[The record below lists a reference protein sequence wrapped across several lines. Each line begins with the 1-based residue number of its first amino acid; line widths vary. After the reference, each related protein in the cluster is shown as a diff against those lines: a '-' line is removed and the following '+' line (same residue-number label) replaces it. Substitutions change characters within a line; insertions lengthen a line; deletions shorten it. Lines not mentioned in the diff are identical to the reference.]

1 MQRSVEQSVREYCRG
16 WDASARVD
24 RGAAVLR
31 AVKILGFHSRNG
43 RRYPPEALIEAVPL
57 YEGARVNVNHPSG
70 DPAAPRDY
78 RDRLGSLENVRYR
91 ESQGLFADF
100 RFNPKHALAE
110 QLVWDAENAPQN
122 VGFSHHIQA
131 RLRRDDEGWI
141 VERILKVHAVDL
153 VADPAT
159 TDGLFE
165 SATEDCGVGN
175 ADEAAPSSVWRA
187 LPLPLPG
194 GAAVAESSAWE
205 PAAKGSSATGTA
217 ARELVAGDA
226 GAAVERRLP
235 PTREAEIAEVL
246 RQFHL
251 PGPEC
256 RTAWAQ
262 RLVSR
267 EFLEALAAAP
277 DVPTMRA
284 WAADRA
290 ALVLAVLAR
299 GESLPQAERPVC
311 REQLLGGRTAGA
323 IDVRAFVE
331 AITRPAW

>member
-1 MQRSVEQSVREYCRG
+1 MQRSSEQCVQEYCRG

-24 RGAAVLR
+24 RAAAVLR
-31 AVKILGFHSRNG
+31 EVKILGLHSRNG
-43 RRYPPEALIEAVPL
+43 RRYRPEALIAAVPL

-122 VGFSHHIQA
+122 VGFSHNIQA
-131 RLRRDDEGWI
+131 QLRRDGDQWI

-159 TDGLFE
+159 TRGLFE
-165 SATEDCGVGN
+165 SAATFAVDGATED
-175 ADEAAPSSVWRA
+175 R
-187 LPLPLPG
+187 
-194 GAAVAESSAWE
+194 AESAGQSTAPNSAAE
-205 PAAKGSSATGTA
+205 SASGVVSASASESISDQRAAA
-217 ARELVAGDA
+217 AAACAGDGGSRKA
-226 GAAVERRLP
+226 GERQLP
-235 PTREAEIAEVL
+235 ATREAQIAEVL
-246 RQFHL
+246 REFHL

-256 RTAWAQ
+256 PTAWAR

-267 EFLEALAAAP
+267 EFLEALSAAP
-277 DVPTMRA
+277 DLATMRA

-299 GESLPQAERPVC
+299 AESLTPAERPQC
-311 REQLLGGRTAGA
+311 REQLLFGRSTGP

-331 AITRPAW
+331 AITRPDW

>member
-1 MQRSVEQSVREYCRG
+1 MQRSWEQCVREYCRG
-16 WDASARVD
+16 WDASARID
-24 RGAAVLR
+24 RAAAMLR
-31 AVKILGFHSRNG
+31 EVKILGLHSRNG
-43 RRYPPEALIEAVPL
+43 RRYRPEALIEAVPL

-70 DPAAPRDY
+70 DPTAPRDY

-110 QLVWDAENAPQN
+110 QLVWDAENAPGN
-122 VGFSHHIQA
+122 VGFSHNIQA
-131 RLRRDDEGWI
+131 QLRRDGDQWI

-159 TDGLFE
+159 TQGLFE
-165 SATEDCGVGN
+165 SATKAAVDR
-175 ADEAAPSSVWRA
+175 AAQEAARSAAA
-187 LPLPLPG
+187 LRSAPES
-194 GAAVAESSAWE
+194 AV
-205 PAAKGSSATGTA
+205 PAS
-217 ARELVAGDA
+217 ELVSALKSESESVSDQAAAAAGS
-226 GAAVERRLP
+226 GEGGSRNAVDRPLSA
-235 PTREAEIAEVL
+235 TREAQIAEVL
-246 RQFHL
+246 REFHL

-256 RTAWAQ
+256 PTAWAR

-267 EFLEALAAAP
+267 EFLEALSAAP
-277 DVPTMRA
+277 DLPTMRA

-299 GESLPQAERPVC
+299 AELPPAERPQC
-311 REQLLGGRTAGA
+311 REQLLFGRTAGP

-331 AITRPAW
+331 AITRPQG